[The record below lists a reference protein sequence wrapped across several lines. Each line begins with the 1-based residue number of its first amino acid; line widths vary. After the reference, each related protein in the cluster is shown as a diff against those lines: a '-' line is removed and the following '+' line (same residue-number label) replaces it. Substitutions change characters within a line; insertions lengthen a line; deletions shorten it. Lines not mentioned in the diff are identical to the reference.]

1 MFFVKYKKQIVM
13 ALAAFLAVLMVLS
26 IVVMAVP
33 AKAADVSES
42 SLNNLKSE
50 QNRLMN
56 DKKALQNELAG
67 LQSQERSAI
76 AEKSNLENQLSVLDE
91 QITNAE
97 TLIAALDEEIE
108 RKEQEIVLAME
119 DEDDEYALFKKRV
132 RAMEESSHVS
142 PWAVL
147 LGATSFSDFL
157 ARSEVVRDVIDYDN
171 NLMDDLRDVRES
183 IEDLKAGLEDDRA
196 FNESVKEE
204 LVTARDEATAKA
216 AEVEGIIKGLQ
227 DEQSY
232 TTAEIEKLTKEI
244 ADCDKEIDR
253 VAKELAKRKTYV
265 GGDYL
270 WPLPYPYYSNYIT
283 QGFKYRKHQ
292 ITGVY
297 GLHNGIDIGAP
308 NGTTIFAANSGT
320 VIQSGT
326 NTAWG
331 EYIMIDHGGGNVTLY
346 AHMSKRLAK
355 VNQEVKQGET
365 IGYVGLTGYTTGY
378 HLHFTIYVNGTAV
391 DPMKYF
397 K

>member
-13 ALAAFLAVLMVLS
+13 VLAAFLAVLMVLS
-26 IVVMAVP
+26 IVVMALP
-33 AKAADVSES
+33 AKAADVSEK

-76 AEKSNLENQLSVLDE
+76 AEKSNLESQLSVLDE

-97 TLIAALDEEIE
+97 MLISALDEEIAN
-108 RKEQEIVLAME
+108 KEQEIVLAME
-119 DEDDEYALFKKRV
+119 DEDDEYELFKRRV

-171 NLMDDLRDVRES
+171 DLMDDLRGVRES
-183 IEDLKAGLEDDRA
+183 IESLKAGLEDDRA
-196 FNESVKEE
+196 FNASVKEE
-204 LVTARDEATAKA
+204 LEAARDEATAKA
-216 AEVEGIIKGLQ
+216 AEVESLIKGLQ
-227 DEQSY
+227 EEQTY
-232 TTAEIEKLTKEI
+232 TSGEIEKLTKEI
-244 ADCDKEIDR
+244 NDCSKEIDR

-326 NTAWG
+326 NSAWG